1 MKLSFKF
8 IIKNFLGPF
17 ILTFFIA
24 LFVLLMQFV
33 WKYIEDMVGKGLGF
47 GIIAELLL
55 YTTSSMVP
63 LALPLA
69 VLLSSLMTFGNLGE
83 HYELVAFRAA
93 GISLKKIMLP
103 LFYVILGLSV
113 VAFLFSNYLLPVA
126 NLKMQ
131 ALLYDIMKQKP
142 AVNII
147 PGIFY
152 DDIEGYTIKVGDKKA
167 IANGD
172 EIKDVIIY
180 DHHKKNGNRNVLLA
194 DWGTMSST
202 PDKRYLEF
210 TLHDGISYQEQQ
222 EKGRKKNYP
231 LLRRKFEKT
240 VIRIDMS
247 QFEMNR
253 TNEELFKTHR
263 RMLNLRQLD
272 FAVDSFI
279 SYNEKRAEA
288 LVSSIKN
295 NISLYDTLDISL
307 AGRKDSVLNPYA
319 YMEPLVRRDKKRII
333 NNALNVAR
341 GNKTRIFAIN
351 KEVSNRTIEIRKY
364 MADWH
369 KKLTLSVAC
378 ILLFLIGAP
387 LGAIIRKGGLGMPV
401 VVSVIFFLVYHI
413 LSITGEKI
421 SEEGVW
427 QVYQGMWLSTAI
439 LLPVGL
445 FLTYKA
451 TSDATMFQLPPIFD
465 IFSKLRKKQ
474 QAQ

>member
-1 MKLSFKF
+1 
-8 IIKNFLGPF
+8 
-17 ILTFFIA
+17 
-24 LFVLLMQFV
+24 MQFV

-63 LALPLA
+63 LAMPLA

-83 HYELVAFRAA
+83 NYELVAFRAA

-103 LFYVILGLSV
+103 LFYVILGLSI

-131 ALLYDIMKQKP
+131 SLLYDIMKQKP

-152 DDIEGYTIKVGDKKA
+152 DDIEGYVIKVGDKKT
-167 IANGD
+167 IPNGD
-172 EIKDVIIY
+172 EIKNVIIY

-194 DWGTMSST
+194 DWGTMAST
-202 PDKRYLEF
+202 EDKRYLEF
-210 TLHDGISYQEQQ
+210 KLYDGVSYQEQQ
-222 EKGRKKNYP
+222 EKGKKKINP
-231 LLRRKFEKT
+231 LIRRKFEKT
-240 VIRIDMS
+240 IIRIDIS

-253 TNEELFKTHR
+253 TDEELFKTHR

-272 FAVDSFI
+272 YAVDSFI
-279 SYNEKRAEA
+279 QYNDKRAEA
-288 LVSSIKN
+288 LLMGLKK
-295 NISLYDTLDISL
+295 NISIYDTMRVSI
-307 AGRKDSVLNPYA
+307 AGRTDTVLDPYA
-319 YMEPLVRRDKKRII
+319 YMASIGRRDKKRII
-333 NNALNVAR
+333 TNALNVSRGGKAR
-341 GNKTRIFAIN
+341 VFAIN
-351 KEVSNRTIEIRKY
+351 KEISNRIVQIRQY
-364 MADWH
+364 LADWH
-369 KKLTLSVAC
+369 KKITLSVAC

-401 VVSVIFFLVYHI
+401 VVSVVFFLIYHI

-427 QVYQGMWLSTAI
+427 AVYQGMWLSTAV

-451 TSDATMFQLPPIFD
+451 TSDSTIFELPSLPNIFGKFRKTD
-465 IFSKLRKKQ
+465 KLNENSSSD
-474 QAQ
+474 A